1 VQDKFDTPCK
11 KSYTVWQKG
20 GAWMVEHL
28 GARIRKTRE
37 RFGISQAELARRI
50 RISKQAMYQIEN
62 NITTDPGVMKVKAIA
77 DVLDCSVDALLGR
90 KVKAQAA

>member
-1 VQDKFDTPCK
+1 MAVQ
-11 KSYTVWQKG
+11 
-20 GAWMVEHL
+20 L
-28 GARIRKTRE
+28 GDRIRRTRE

-62 NITTDPGVMKVKAIA
+62 NITTDPGVMKVRAIA